1 MARPYSNINSFLL
14 ANPNRDYSF
23 RRDFSTSTEHNVLLT
38 LSCKKNIEVDWKDIS
53 HLEAIS
59 NYTMFYLN
67 NGKKLLVS
75 RTMKVFLPKLDA
87 EMFVRVHKS
96 FVINLTYLS
105 QFDVREEMFVQ
116 LRDGSKISISR
127 RKKKEFVEK
136 TKKYFSKFGIN

>member
-1 MARPYSNINSFLL
+1 
-14 ANPNRDYSF
+14 
-23 RRDFSTSTEHNVLLT
+23 
-38 LSCKKNIEVDWKDIS
+38 
-53 HLEAIS
+53 LEAIS
-59 NYTMFYLN
+59 NYTIFYLN

-87 EMFVRVHKS
+87 EIFVRIHKS
-96 FVINLTYLS
+96 FVINLSYLS
-105 QFDVREEMFVQ
+105 QLDVRDEMFVQ

>member
-14 ANPNRDYSF
+14 ANPNRDFNF
-23 RRDFSTSTEHNVLLT
+23 RRDFCTTTESNVLLT
-38 LSCKKNIEVDWKDIS
+38 ISCKKNIEVDWKDIS

-59 NYTMFYLN
+59 NYTIFYLN

-87 EMFVRVHKS
+87 EIFVRIHKS
-96 FVINLTYLS
+96 FVINLSYLS
-105 QFDVREEMFVQ
+105 QFDVRDEMFVQ